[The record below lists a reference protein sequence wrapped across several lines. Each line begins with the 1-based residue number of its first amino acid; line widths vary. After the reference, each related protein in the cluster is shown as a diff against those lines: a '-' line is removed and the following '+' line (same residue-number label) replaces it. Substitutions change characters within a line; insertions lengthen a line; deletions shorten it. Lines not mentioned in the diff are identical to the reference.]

1 MGEES
6 SRDGGLTIPPPIF
19 FSVLPKRKRA
29 VNGPKEKNAF
39 LSCSGAVAL
48 RADGGL
54 QNRCRRRLPAFCRL
68 APGSSVV
75 SALRRVFG
83 AAEIRGGK
91 SNSPCFCPRCR
102 SRPREVAF
110 QRADTQVRPYGIHWE
125 HPPVLPRRTR
135 QRVAKRNARKE
146 ENIKC
151 DFAPR
156 PLSVPRRGD
165 WPPGPERPCRAR
177 GEGIANSKA
186 PSHVQPPYDTRALGF
201 RAQSRV

>member
-1 MGEES
+1 MMIAGP
-6 SRDGGLTIPPPIF
+6 IHPP
-19 FSVLPKRKRA
+19 FSFPSCGKE
-29 VNGPKEKNAF
+29 NGPWTVQKKRP
-39 LSCSGAVAL
+39 L
-48 RADGGL
+48 
-54 QNRCRRRLPAFCRL
+54 FCR
-68 APGSSVV
+68 APVQWPSARTGVSRIGAGKDCRPSAGSRRAAHLSQLCAACPARRKTGAENRMAPASVPAA
-75 SALRRVFG
+75 ALW
-83 AAEIRGGK
+83 
-91 SNSPCFCPRCR
+91 
-102 SRPREVAF
+102 SREGPF